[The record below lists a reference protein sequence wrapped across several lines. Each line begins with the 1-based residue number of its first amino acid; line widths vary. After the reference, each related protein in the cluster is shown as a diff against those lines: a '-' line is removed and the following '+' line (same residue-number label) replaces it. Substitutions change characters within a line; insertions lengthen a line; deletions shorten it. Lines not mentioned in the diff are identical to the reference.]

1 MSPSRVLVSFFVVA
15 SLAACDS
22 GPKPGEEGLYW
33 GPKINEGPLDKREAA
48 MQHLVEAKDP
58 KSLPF
63 LYEALKGKAAE
74 IKPDAAQLIGLIGD
88 ASSIDPL
95 VGAIDWS
102 AGAGRDKETRLNA
115 QTNEKIV
122 KALGRLGKGDD
133 PKVVDA
139 LKRLTQANNQDV
151 QLAAVVGLGNMG
163 AKGAVKDLIEIA
175 DGHPNNFMVKN
186 AIEALGKIG
195 DPEAVPVLIKMLFF
209 ERTGVSFYREA
220 SYALFQIGKPAVE
233 PLMKLAKGQWHEA
246 GIDELHVEPNL
257 MRTKA
262 IVVLA
267 DLGDPAAF
275 PLILETVDL
284 QGNDTATA
292 LARVEAQRAVGRLGL
307 GTAAPGLVKRMGT
320 VDISQS
326 EHALAALTQLGK
338 KDVVPAIVGMTTME
352 GFLKQC
358 KGEGN
363 DEENCKFSQAQV
375 RKPRLLALARL
386 GGGDV
391 LADYEKMIATE
402 PDAKLKAWMEEQ
414 KPRLVA
420 AKECGNKTDCWIGKL
435 KDPNGKVREK
445 AAYELLWK
453 KGDKAAVDALFEALK
468 DEDNETRYA
477 AILGILQAMPKDKK
491 ADEVT
496 KILEAEKGKTQF
508 VRINEDL
515 KRVEIRL
522 KRGY

>member
-1 MSPSRVLVSFFVVA
+1 MFRRLLVTLSVA
-15 SLAACDS
+15 AALSACDT
-22 GPKPGEEGLYW
+22 GPKAGEEALYW
-33 GPKINEGPLDKREAA
+33 GKKLNEGPLEKREAA
-48 MQHLVEAKDP
+48 MQHLVELKDP
-58 KSLPF
+58 KALPF
-63 LYEALKGKAAE
+63 LYEALKGPAAE
-74 IKPDAAQLIGLIGD
+74 IKPEAAQLIGIVGD

-95 VGAIDWS
+95 IGAIDWS

-115 QTNEKIV
+115 NTNEKIA

-133 PKVVDA
+133 AKVVDA
-139 LKRLTQANNQDV
+139 LKRLTTANNPDV
-151 QLAAVVGLGNMG
+151 QLAAVVSLGNLG
-163 AKGAVKDLIEIA
+163 AKGAVKDLVEIA
-175 DGHPNNFMVKN
+175 DGHSNNFMVKN

-195 DPEAVPVLIKMLFF
+195 DAEAVPVLIKMLFF
-209 ERTGVSFYREA
+209 ERQGVSFYREA
-220 SYALFQIGKPAVE
+220 SYALFQIGKPSVE
-233 PLMKLAKGQWHEA
+233 PLLKLAKGQWHEA

-257 MRTKA
+257 QRTKA
-262 IVVLA
+262 LVVLA
-267 DLGDPAAF
+267 DIGDPAAF
-275 PLILETVDL
+275 PMIAETVDL

-292 LARVEAQRAVGRLGL
+292 LARVEAARAVGRLGL
-307 GTAAPGLVKRMGT
+307 VNATPGLVKRMST

-338 KDVVPAIVGMTTME
+338 KDVVPQLVAMSTME
-352 GFLKQC
+352 GYVKQC
-358 KGEGN
+358 KAEGN

-386 GGGDV
+386 GGGAELDG
-391 LADYEKMIATE
+391 YEKMIAAETD
-402 PDAKLKAWMEEQ
+402 PKLKAWMEEQ

-420 AKECGNKTDCWIGKL
+420 AKECGDKTDCWVGKL
-435 KDPNGKVREK
+435 KDGNAKVRER
-445 AAYELLWK
+445 AAYELMWK
-453 KGDKAAVDALFEALK
+453 RGGDKAAVDALFAALA

-477 AILGILQAMPKDKK
+477 AILGVLQSLPKDKN